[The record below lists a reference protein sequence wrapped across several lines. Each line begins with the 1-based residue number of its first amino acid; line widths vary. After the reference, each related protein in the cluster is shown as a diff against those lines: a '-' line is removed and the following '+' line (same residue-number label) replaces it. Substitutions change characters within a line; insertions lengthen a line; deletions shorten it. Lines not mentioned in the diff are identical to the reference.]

1 MPHFYFDTRSGD
13 DVLVDDL
20 GHEFA
25 SLEDARQ
32 TAIIALLD
40 MAREKAAKPGRRLE
54 LAIDVR
60 GNTKVLLHTRIS
72 IEVSQAVTTAESPAQ
87 MPRTPGSSSPEP
99 HRIAD
104 RPPAGWMLAGDRPK
118 RVMSPC

>member
-13 DVLVDDL
+13 DVLMDDS

-32 TAIIALLD
+32 TAIITLLD
-40 MAREKAAKPGRRLE
+40 MAREKAAGPERLE

-60 GNTKVLLHTRIS
+60 GEAEVLLQTRIS
-72 IEVSQAVTTAESPAQ
+72 LEVNQT
-87 MPRTPGSSSPEP
+87 
-99 HRIAD
+99 
-104 RPPAGWMLAGDRPK
+104 PPAD
-118 RVMSPC
+118 S

>member
-1 MPHFYFDTRSGD
+1 MACARLFRGTDMPHFYFDTRSGD

-25 SLEDARQ
+25 SLEDAKQ

-87 MPRTPGSSSPEP
+87 MAA
-99 HRIAD
+99 H
-104 RPPAGWMLAGDRPK
+104 AGIVQTRAASD
-118 RVMSPC
+118 S

>member
-13 DVLVDDL
+13 DVLMDDSR
-20 GHEFA
+20 HEFA

-40 MAREKAAKPGRRLE
+40 MAREKAAGPERLE

-60 GNTKVLLHTRIS
+60 GEAEVLLQTRIS
-72 IEVSQAVTTAESPAQ
+72 LEVNQTSPAD
-87 MPRTPGSSSPEP
+87 S
-99 HRIAD
+99 
-104 RPPAGWMLAGDRPK
+104 
-118 RVMSPC
+118 